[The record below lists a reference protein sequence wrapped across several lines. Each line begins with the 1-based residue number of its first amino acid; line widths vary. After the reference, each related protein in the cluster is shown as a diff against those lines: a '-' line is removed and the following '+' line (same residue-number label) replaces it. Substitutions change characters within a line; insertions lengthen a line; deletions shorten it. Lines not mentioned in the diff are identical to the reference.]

1 MPIQS
6 LGIFDSVF
14 DWVCNKLFDPI
25 IEWLSKILNSI
36 FEWLLNNIVIP
47 LLMPVFEFLWNIV
60 IANVADIFFSLIYGG
75 FCQWL
80 WILDQLQSGFDV
92 LIGMKDITYY
102 SESLGRKDQT
112 TLLEYFVNNEIIRN
126 ALISITFIALCLSM
140 IFAIYSVMRSTLDFD
155 FEGKRPVGKVLN
167 AVAKSMIA
175 FLLVPTICIF
185 GISLASIVL
194 KQTCSAITGSDA
206 SLGRWVLAISS
217 MDAGRGNPPASF
229 IDRATGQIAEPWA
242 SLVGGGLDYVSFG
255 TCIHISRVDY
265 ILGFASLIFMAVIMV
280 ICLFTF
286 IKRIFDIILLYI
298 TSPYFV
304 STIVLDDGEK
314 FKRWRDMFIA
324 KILVGFGS
332 VIGLRIFLM
341 MIPVIMNDQLE
352 IFDSVAGN
360 ITGGYI
366 IRLVFILGGMYA
378 VYKSSTLLTGII
390 SSSVAAE
397 ENANNAL
404 MAGLIGGGAQK
415 GMRALTGVGKKAFN
429 QLKTGKNSFSGGSAA
444 AKKETSPKFTGGNG
458 SVSPG
463 SSYSGNFKPD
473 IGGSSG
479 MKDSKLKDDKL
490 KDSKL
495 KDEKLKDDKLKDD
508 KLKDD
513 KLKDDKLKDDK
524 LKDGKLKDDKLK
536 DAFQKSDQPKDD
548 HISQDIPDKEK
559 KMMERK
565 DLDPLNKADGL
576 NDIIFN
582 NDHIPDGSEDDSGTD
597 FTGNN
602 DEDDSRSAEPYNKF
616 DYIDNMLRENS
627 EQLPDEPDNST
638 KDLGQEPE
646 ILNNSNL
653 SVDSGLRHSGDSF
666 DDDEY
671 PDGLDSDFS
680 FDNQIHH
687 KRSGGNNLDKEEIN
701 RVFDS
706 MDTSDI
712 FGKIKNSG
720 FGEDRMPIVMDSSE
734 DLSDDGDNDGNG
746 EMTFGGQ
753 DGGDPQITE
762 AAEPHEYK
770 TTDNIIR
777 RMSEE
782 AGDVPEFSNEVGSLS
797 GRILDREHSTDV
809 VRGADSRRREQINR
823 NDSAEP
829 RGQQSRFT
837 GGHDEFAA
845 VNTSGNVQKP
855 GTAVPPESS
864 PRAAA
869 AQEIVSHVEPTGAM
883 NSFSSQT
890 SGAAETEPMTGAAR
904 SPEIVSTVE
913 PAAAA
918 MSASGARKTGS
929 NAAAEP
935 RPGAAKTPEIV
946 KPVEPTAV
954 KRSDQK
960 NDSAKF

>member
-14 DWVCNKLFDPI
+14 DWVCDKLFDPI

-47 LLMPVFEFLWNIV
+47 LLMPVFEFLWNII
-60 IANVADIFFSLIYGG
+60 IANVADIFFTLIYGG

-80 WILDQLQSGFDV
+80 WILDQLQSGFDI
-92 LIGMKDITYY
+92 LIGLKDITYY

-112 TLLEYFVNNEIIRN
+112 TLLEYFINNEIVRN

-194 KQTCSAITGSDA
+194 KQTCTAITGSDA
-206 SLGRWVLAISS
+206 SLGKWVLAVSS

-229 IDRATGQIAEPWA
+229 INQATGQIAEPWA
-242 SLVGGGLDYVSFG
+242 SLVGGSMDYVSFG
-255 TCIHISRVDY
+255 TRIHISRVDY
-265 ILGFASLIFMAVIMV
+265 ILGFAAMIFMAVIMV

-314 FKRWRDMFIA
+314 FKRWRDTFIA

-397 ENANNAL
+397 ENANNAI
-404 MAGLIGGGAQK
+404 MAGLVGGGAMK
-415 GMRALTGVGKKAFN
+415 GMKALAGAGKNAFS
-429 QLKTGKNSFSGGSAA
+429 QLRTGKNSFSGGAAA
-444 AKKETSPKFTGGNG
+444 AKKATSPRFTGGNG
-458 SVSPG
+458 TASPG
-463 SSYSGNFKPD
+463 SYSRSFKPD
-473 IGGSSG
+473 VGGSPG
-479 MKDSKLKDDKL
+479 
-490 KDSKL
+490 
-495 KDEKLKDDKLKDD
+495 
-508 KLKDD
+508 
-513 KLKDDKLKDDK
+513 
-524 LKDGKLKDDKLK
+524 DGKLKDALP
-536 DAFQKSDQPKDD
+536 KSGQPKDD
-548 HISQDIPDKEK
+548 HISQNIPDMEKEMK
-559 KMMERK
+559 EGK
-565 DLDPLNKADGL
+565 DSGPLNKADGL

-582 NDHIPDGSEDDSGTD
+582 NGNIPDGSEDDSGTD

-602 DEDDSRSAEPYNKF
+602 DADDSRSAEPYDKFDYIDNELGEMGSSAEPFNKF
-616 DYIDNMLRENS
+616 DYIDNALREKG
-627 EQLPDEPDNST
+627 EQLPDEPDNNT
-638 KDLGQEPE
+638 KE
-646 ILNNSNL
+646 
-653 SVDSGLRHSGDSF
+653 SGLRYS
-666 DDDEY
+666 DDD
-671 PDGLDSDFS
+671 

-687 KRSGGNNLDKEEIN
+687 KRSGGNNLDKKKLDRI
-701 RVFDS
+701 FDS
-706 MDTSDI
+706 MDTSEV

-720 FGEDRMPIVMDSSE
+720 FGEDRMSESMDSIKN
-734 DLSDDGDNDGNG
+734 LFDDRDNDGYG

-753 DGGDPQITE
+753 DGGEPPITE
-762 AAEPHEYK
+762 AAEPHENV
-770 TTDNIIR
+770 TPDNIIR

-782 AGDVPEFSNEVGSLS
+782 SGNASEFSSEAGSLS
-797 GRILDREHSTDV
+797 GKVFNREHSTDV
-809 VRGADSRRREQINR
+809 VHGADSHRRGQINR

-837 GGHDEFAA
+837 GGHDEFMAVNMSDNVQNPGAA
-845 VNTSGNVQKP
+845 VSPERTSG
-855 GTAVPPESS
+855 
-864 PRAAA
+864 
-869 AQEIVSHVEPTGAM
+869 
-883 NSFSSQT
+883 
-890 SGAAETEPMTGAAR
+890 
-904 SPEIVSTVE
+904 
-913 PAAAA
+913 AAA
-918 MSASGARKTGS
+918 MSASSARNTGT

-946 KPVEPTAV
+946 KPVDPTAV
-954 KRSDQK
+954 KRSDHK

>member
-14 DWVCNKLFDPI
+14 DWVCDKLFDPI

-47 LLMPVFEFLWNIV
+47 LLMPVFEFLWNII

-80 WILDQLQSGFDV
+80 WILDQLQSGFDI

-112 TLLEYFVNNEIIRN
+112 TLLEYFVNNEIVRN
-126 ALISITFIALCLSM
+126 ALISITFVALCLSM

-206 SLGRWVLAISS
+206 SLGKWVLAISS

-229 IDRATGQIAEPWA
+229 IDGATGQIAEPWA
-242 SLVGGGLDYVSFG
+242 SLVGGGMDYLSFG
-255 TCIHISRVDY
+255 TRIHISRVDY
-265 ILGFASLIFMAVIMV
+265 ILGFASLIFMAIIMV

-397 ENANNAL
+397 ESTNNAL
-404 MAGLIGGGAQK
+404 MAGLVGGSAKK
-415 GMRALTGVGKKAFN
+415 GMNALAGVGRNAFSR
-429 QLKTGKNSFSGGSAA
+429 LRTGRNSFSGGSAA
-444 AKKETSPKFTGGNG
+444 AKEATSPRFTGGSG
-458 SVSPG
+458 AVSPG
-463 SSYSGNFKPD
+463 SYSKSFKPD
-473 IGGSSG
+473 INGSAG
-479 MKDSKLKDDKL
+479 LKDDKP
-490 KDSKL
+490 
-495 KDEKLKDDKLKDD
+495 
-508 KLKDD
+508 
-513 KLKDDKLKDDK
+513 
-524 LKDGKLKDDKLK
+524 KDGKLKDDKLK
-536 DAFQKSDQPKDD
+536 DDKPKDDKPKYDKLKDD
-548 HISQDIPDKEK
+548 HISGDISDKEK
-559 KMMERK
+559 KMNEGK

-582 NDHIPDGSEDDSGTD
+582 NDHITDGSEDDSGTEH
-597 FTGNN
+597 TGNN

-616 DYIDNMLRENS
+616 DYIDNELSENS
-627 EQLPDEPDNST
+627 EQIPDEPDNNT
-638 KDLGQEPE
+638 NEFKPE
-646 ILNNSNL
+646 TDILNNSNL
-653 SVDSGLRHSGDSF
+653 SVDSELRYS
-666 DDDEY
+666 DDD
-671 PDGLDSDFS
+671 DDD
-680 FDNQIHH
+680 FDNQIHF
-687 KRSGGNNLDKEEIN
+687 KRFGGNNLDRKKIN
-701 RVFDS
+701 KIFDS
-706 MDTSDI
+706 MDSLDI
-712 FGKIKNSG
+712 FGKIENSG
-720 FGEDRMPIVMDSSE
+720 FGGKIS
-734 DLSDDGDNDGNG
+734 
-746 EMTFGGQ
+746 
-753 DGGDPQITE
+753 
-762 AAEPHEYK
+762 
-770 TTDNIIR
+770 
-777 RMSEE
+777 
-782 AGDVPEFSNEVGSLS
+782 
-797 GRILDREHSTDV
+797 DREFGTDV
-809 VRGADSRRREQINR
+809 VRGDDRREQINR

-845 VNTSGNVQKP
+845 VNMSDNVQKP
-855 GTAVPPESS
+855 GAAVPPERT
-864 PRAAA
+864 PRAATA
-869 AQEIVSHVEPTGAM
+869 TEIVRPVEPAEAM
-883 NSFSSQT
+883 NSFRSQT
-890 SGAAETEPMTGAAR
+890 AGAAETEPMTVAAR
-904 SPEIVSTVE
+904 SPEIV
-913 PAAAA
+913 
-918 MSASGARKTGS
+918 
-929 NAAAEP
+929 
-935 RPGAAKTPEIV
+935 
-946 KPVEPTAV
+946 KPVDPTAV
-954 KRSDQK
+954 KGSDHK
-960 NDSAKF
+960 NDNAKF

>member
-47 LLMPVFEFLWNIV
+47 LLMPVFEFLWNII
-60 IANVADIFFSLIYGG
+60 IANVADIFYSLIYGG

-80 WILDQLQSGFDV
+80 WILDQLQSGFDI

-112 TLLEYFVNNEIIRN
+112 TLLEYFVNNEIVRN

-175 FLLVPTICIF
+175 FLLVPAICIF

-194 KQTCSAITGSDA
+194 KQTCTAITGSDA
-206 SLGRWVLAISS
+206 SLGKWVMAISS
-217 MDAGRGNPPASF
+217 MDAGRGNPPAPF
-229 IDRATGQIAEPWA
+229 IDQATGQIAEPWA
-242 SLVGGGLDYVSFG
+242 SLVGGGMDYVSFG
-255 TCIHISRVDY
+255 TRIHVSRVDY
-265 ILGFASLIFMAVIMV
+265 ILGFAALIFMAVIMV

-286 IKRIFDIILLYI
+286 IKRIFDIMLLYI

-314 FKRWRDMFIA
+314 FRRWRDTFIA

-404 MAGLIGGGAQK
+404 MAGLVGGGAMK
-415 GMRALTGVGKKAFN
+415 GMKALAGAGKNALSQLRTGR
-429 QLKTGKNSFSGGSAA
+429 NSFSGGAAA
-444 AKKETSPKFTGGNG
+444 AKKATSPRFTGGNG
-458 SVSPG
+458 SVSTG
-463 SSYSGNFKPD
+463 SYSGSFKPD
-473 IGGSSG
+473 ISGSSG
-479 MKDSKLKDDKL
+479 LKDNKLKDTLPKSNQL
-490 KDSKL
+490 KDV
-495 KDEKLKDDKLKDD
+495 KLKDDKLKDD
-508 KLKDD
+508 
-513 KLKDDKLKDDK
+513 
-524 LKDGKLKDDKLK
+524 
-536 DAFQKSDQPKDD
+536 
-548 HISQDIPDKEK
+548 HINQDILDKEK
-559 KMMERK
+559 EMKEGK
-565 DLDPLNKADGL
+565 DPGPLNKADGL

-602 DEDDSRSAEPYNKF
+602 DEDDSRSAEPFNKL
-616 DYIDNMLRENS
+616 DYIDNALREKG
-627 EQLPDEPDNST
+627 EQLPDEPDNNT
-638 KDLGQEPE
+638 NEFKLEPDL
-646 ILNNSNL
+646 LNNRYMSA
-653 SVDSGLRHSGDSF
+653 DSGLRYS
-666 DDDEY
+666 DDD
-671 PDGLDSDFS
+671 

-687 KRSGGNNLDKEEIN
+687 KSSGGNNLDKKNLDKI
-701 RVFDS
+701 FDIIDS
-706 MDTSDI
+706 SDV
-712 FGKIKNSG
+712 FGKFKNSG
-720 FGEDRMPIVMDSSE
+720 FGEDRMSESMDSSKN
-734 DLSDDGDNDGNG
+734 LFDDRDNDGYG

-762 AAEPHEYK
+762 AAEPHENV
-770 TTDNIIR
+770 TPDNIIR

-782 AGDVPEFSNEVGSLS
+782 AGNASEFSNEVGSHS

-809 VRGADSRRREQINR
+809 VRGADSHRRGQINR

-855 GTAVPPESS
+855 GTAVPPE
-864 PRAAA
+864 
-869 AQEIVSHVEPTGAM
+869 TM

-890 SGAAETEPMTGAAR
+890 SGAAETEPMTSAAR
-904 SPEIVSTVE
+904 P
-913 PAAAA
+913 
-918 MSASGARKTGS
+918 
-929 NAAAEP
+929 
-935 RPGAAKTPEIV
+935 PEIV
-946 KPVEPTAV
+946 KPADSTAV
-954 KRSDQK
+954 KRSDHK

>member
-14 DWVCNKLFDPI
+14 DWVCDKLFDPI

-47 LLMPVFEFLWNIV
+47 LLMPVFEFLWNII
-60 IANVADIFFSLIYGG
+60 IANVADIFFTLIYGG

-80 WILDQLQSGFDV
+80 WILDQLQSGFDI
-92 LIGMKDITYY
+92 LIGLKDITYY

-112 TLLEYFVNNEIIRN
+112 TLLEYFINNEIVRN

-194 KQTCSAITGSDA
+194 KQTCTAITGSDA
-206 SLGRWVLAISS
+206 SLGKWVLAVSS

-229 IDRATGQIAEPWA
+229 INQATGQIAEPWA
-242 SLVGGGLDYVSFG
+242 SLVGGSMDYVSFG
-255 TCIHISRVDY
+255 TRIHISRVDY
-265 ILGFASLIFMAVIMV
+265 ILGFASMIFMAVIMV

-314 FKRWRDMFIA
+314 FKRWRDTFIA

-397 ENANNAL
+397 ENANNAI
-404 MAGLIGGGAQK
+404 MAGLVGGGAMK
-415 GMRALTGVGKKAFN
+415 GMKALAGAGKNAFS
-429 QLKTGKNSFSGGSAA
+429 QLRMGKNSFSGGAAA
-444 AKKETSPKFTGGNG
+444 AKKAPSPRFTGGNG
-458 SVSPG
+458 TASPG
-463 SSYSGNFKPD
+463 SYSRSFKPD
-473 IGGSSG
+473 VGGSPG
-479 MKDSKLKDDKL
+479 
-490 KDSKL
+490 
-495 KDEKLKDDKLKDD
+495 
-508 KLKDD
+508 
-513 KLKDDKLKDDK
+513 
-524 LKDGKLKDDKLK
+524 DGKLKDALP
-536 DAFQKSDQPKDD
+536 KSDKPKDD
-548 HISQDIPDKEK
+548 HISQNIPDMEKEMK
-559 KMMERK
+559 EGK
-565 DLDPLNKADGL
+565 DSGPLNKADGL

-582 NDHIPDGSEDDSGTD
+582 NGNIPDGSEDDSGTD

-602 DEDDSRSAEPYNKF
+602 DADNSRSAEPYDKFDYIDNELGEMGSSAEPFNKF
-616 DYIDNMLRENS
+616 DYIDNALREKG
-627 EQLPDEPDNST
+627 EQLPDEPDNNT
-638 KDLGQEPE
+638 KE
-646 ILNNSNL
+646 SW
-653 SVDSGLRHSGDSF
+653 LRYS
-666 DDDEY
+666 DDD
-671 PDGLDSDFS
+671 

-687 KRSGGNNLDKEEIN
+687 KRSGGNNLDKKKLDRI
-701 RVFDS
+701 FDS
-706 MDTSDI
+706 MDTSEV

-720 FGEDRMPIVMDSSE
+720 FGEDRMSESMDSSKN
-734 DLSDDGDNDGNG
+734 LFDDRDNDGYG

-753 DGGDPQITE
+753 DGGEPPITE
-762 AAEPHEYK
+762 AAEPHENV
-770 TTDNIIR
+770 TPDNIIR

-782 AGDVPEFSNEVGSLS
+782 SGNASEFSNEAGSLS
-797 GRILDREHSTDV
+797 GKVFNREHSTDV
-809 VRGADSRRREQINR
+809 VRGADSHRRGQINR

-829 RGQQSRFT
+829 RGQQSRFM
-837 GGHDEFAA
+837 GGHDEFMAVNMSDNVQNPGAA
-845 VNTSGNVQKP
+845 VSPERTS
-855 GTAVPPESS
+855 
-864 PRAAA
+864 RAAA
-869 AQEIVSHVEPTGAM
+869 A
-883 NSFSSQT
+883 
-890 SGAAETEPMTGAAR
+890 
-904 SPEIVSTVE
+904 PEIVSPVE

-918 MSASGARKTGS
+918 MSASSARNSGT

-935 RPGAAKTPEIV
+935 RPGAVKTPEIV
-946 KPVEPTAV
+946 KPVDPTAV
-954 KRSDQK
+954 KRSDHK

>member
-14 DWVCNKLFDPI
+14 DWVCDKLFDPI

-47 LLMPVFEFLWNIV
+47 LLMPVFEFLWNII
-60 IANVADIFFSLIYGG
+60 IANVADIFFTLIYGG

-80 WILDQLQSGFDV
+80 WILDQLQSGFDI
-92 LIGMKDITYY
+92 LIGLKDITYY
-102 SESLGRKDQT
+102 SEGLGRKDQT
-112 TLLEYFVNNEIIRN
+112 TLLEYFINNEIVRN

-194 KQTCSAITGSDA
+194 KQTCTAITGSDA
-206 SLGRWVLAISS
+206 SLGKWVLAVSS

-229 IDRATGQIAEPWA
+229 INQATGQIAEPWA
-242 SLVGGGLDYVSFG
+242 SLVGGSMDYVSFG
-255 TCIHISRVDY
+255 TRIHISRVDY
-265 ILGFASLIFMAVIMV
+265 ILGFAAMIFMAVIMV

-314 FKRWRDMFIA
+314 FKRWRDTFIA

-397 ENANNAL
+397 ENANNAI
-404 MAGLIGGGAQK
+404 MAGLVGGGAMK
-415 GMRALTGVGKKAFN
+415 GMKALAGAGKNAFS
-429 QLKTGKNSFSGGSAA
+429 QLRTGKNSFSGGAAA
-444 AKKETSPKFTGGNG
+444 AKKATSPRFTGGNG
-458 SVSPG
+458 TASPG
-463 SSYSGNFKPD
+463 SYSRSFKPD
-473 IGGSSG
+473 VGGSPGDGKLKDALPKSG
-479 MKDSKLKDDKL
+479 QPKDVKLKDDK
-490 KDSKL
+490 
-495 KDEKLKDDKLKDD
+495 
-508 KLKDD
+508 
-513 KLKDDKLKDDK
+513 
-524 LKDGKLKDDKLK
+524 
-536 DAFQKSDQPKDD
+536 PKDD
-548 HISQDIPDKEK
+548 HISQNIPDKGKETK
-559 KMMERK
+559 EGN
-565 DLDPLNKADGL
+565 DPVPLNKADGL

-582 NDHIPDGSEDDSGTD
+582 NGNIPDGSEDDSGTD

-602 DEDDSRSAEPYNKF
+602 DADDSRSAEPYDKFDYIDNELGEMGSSAEPFNKF
-616 DYIDNMLRENS
+616 DYIDNALREKG
-627 EQLPDEPDNST
+627 EQLLDEPDNNT
-638 KDLGQEPE
+638 KE
-646 ILNNSNL
+646 
-653 SVDSGLRHSGDSF
+653 SGLRYS
-666 DDDEY
+666 DDD
-671 PDGLDSDFS
+671 

-687 KRSGGNNLDKEEIN
+687 KRSGGNNLDKKKLN
-701 RVFDS
+701 RIFDS
-706 MDTSDI
+706 MDTSEV

-720 FGEDRMPIVMDSSE
+720 FGEDRMSESMDSSKN
-734 DLSDDGDNDGNG
+734 LFDDRDNDGYG
-746 EMTFGGQ
+746 EMAFGGQ
-753 DGGDPQITE
+753 DGGEPPITE
-762 AAEPHEYK
+762 AAEPHENV
-770 TTDNIIR
+770 TPDNIIR

-782 AGDVPEFSNEVGSLS
+782 SGNASEFSNAAGSLS
-797 GRILDREHSTDV
+797 GKAFNREHSTDV
-809 VRGADSRRREQINR
+809 VRGADSHRRGQINR

-837 GGHDEFAA
+837 GGHDEFMAVNMSDNVQNPGAA
-845 VNTSGNVQKP
+845 VSPERTS
-855 GTAVPPESS
+855 
-864 PRAAA
+864 RAAA
-869 AQEIVSHVEPTGAM
+869 A
-883 NSFSSQT
+883 
-890 SGAAETEPMTGAAR
+890 
-904 SPEIVSTVE
+904 PEIVSPVE

-918 MSASGARKTGS
+918 MSASSARNTGT

-935 RPGAAKTPEIV
+935 RPGAVKTPEIV
-946 KPVEPTAV
+946 KPVDPTAV
-954 KRSDQK
+954 KRSDHK

>member
-14 DWVCNKLFDPI
+14 DWVCDKLFDPI

-47 LLMPVFEFLWNIV
+47 LLMPVFEFLWNII
-60 IANVADIFFSLIYGG
+60 IANVADIFFTLIYGG

-80 WILDQLQSGFDV
+80 WILDQLQSGFDI
-92 LIGMKDITYY
+92 LIGLKDITYY

-112 TLLEYFVNNEIIRN
+112 TLLEYFINNEIVRN

-194 KQTCSAITGSDA
+194 KQTCTAITGSDA
-206 SLGRWVLAISS
+206 SLGKWVLAVSS

-229 IDRATGQIAEPWA
+229 INQATGQIAEPWA
-242 SLVGGGLDYVSFG
+242 SLVGGSMDYVSFG
-255 TCIHISRVDY
+255 TRIHISRVDY
-265 ILGFASLIFMAVIMV
+265 ILGFASMIFMAVIMV

-314 FKRWRDMFIA
+314 FKRWRDTFIA

-397 ENANNAL
+397 ENANNAI
-404 MAGLIGGGAQK
+404 MAGLVGGGAMK
-415 GMRALTGVGKKAFN
+415 GMKALAGAGKNAFS
-429 QLKTGKNSFSGGSAA
+429 QLRTGKNSFSGGAAA
-444 AKKETSPKFTGGNG
+444 AKKATSPRFTGGNG
-458 SVSPG
+458 TASPG
-463 SSYSGNFKPD
+463 SYSRSFKPD
-473 IGGSSG
+473 VGGSPG
-479 MKDSKLKDDKL
+479 
-490 KDSKL
+490 
-495 KDEKLKDDKLKDD
+495 
-508 KLKDD
+508 
-513 KLKDDKLKDDK
+513 
-524 LKDGKLKDDKLK
+524 DGKLKDDK
-536 DAFQKSDQPKDD
+536 PKDD
-548 HISQDIPDKEK
+548 HISQNIPDKEK
-559 KMMERK
+559 EMKEGK
-565 DLDPLNKADGL
+565 DSGPLNKADGL

-582 NDHIPDGSEDDSGTD
+582 NGNIPDGSEDDSGTD

-602 DEDDSRSAEPYNKF
+602 DADDSRSAEPYDKFDYIDNELGEMGSSAEPFNKF
-616 DYIDNMLRENS
+616 DYIDNALREKS
-627 EQLPDEPDNST
+627 EQLPDEPDNNT
-638 KDLGQEPE
+638 KE
-646 ILNNSNL
+646 
-653 SVDSGLRHSGDSF
+653 SGLRYS
-666 DDDEY
+666 DDD
-671 PDGLDSDFS
+671 

-687 KRSGGNNLDKEEIN
+687 KRFGGNNLDKKKLDRI
-701 RVFDS
+701 FDS
-706 MDTSDI
+706 MDTSEV

-720 FGEDRMPIVMDSSE
+720 FGEDRMSESMDSIKN
-734 DLSDDGDNDGNG
+734 LFDDRDNDGYG

-753 DGGDPQITE
+753 DGGEPPITE
-762 AAEPHEYK
+762 AAEPHENV
-770 TTDNIIR
+770 TPDNIIR

-782 AGDVPEFSNEVGSLS
+782 SGNASELSNEAGSLS
-797 GRILDREHSTDV
+797 GKVFNREHSTDV
-809 VRGADSRRREQINR
+809 VRGADSHRRGQINR

-837 GGHDEFAA
+837 GGHDEFMAVNMSDNVQNPGAA
-845 VNTSGNVQKP
+845 VS
-855 GTAVPPESS
+855 PE
-864 PRAAA
+864 R
-869 AQEIVSHVEPTGAM
+869 
-883 NSFSSQT
+883 T
-890 SGAAETEPMTGAAR
+890 SGAAAA
-904 SPEIVSTVE
+904 PEIVRPVE

-918 MSASGARKTGS
+918 MSASSAQNTGT

-935 RPGAAKTPEIV
+935 RPGAVKTPEIV
-946 KPVEPTAV
+946 KPVDPTAV
-954 KRSDQK
+954 KRSDHK

>member
-14 DWVCNKLFDPI
+14 DWVCDKLFDPI

-47 LLMPVFEFLWNIV
+47 LLMPVFEFLWNII

-80 WILDQLQSGFDV
+80 WILDQLQSGFDI

-112 TLLEYFVNNEIIRN
+112 TLLEYFVNNEIVRN
-126 ALISITFIALCLSM
+126 ALISITFVALCLSM

-206 SLGRWVLAISS
+206 SLGKWVLAISS

-229 IDRATGQIAEPWA
+229 IDGATGQIAEPWA
-242 SLVGGGLDYVSFG
+242 SLVGGGMDYLSFG
-255 TCIHISRVDY
+255 TRIHISRVDY
-265 ILGFASLIFMAVIMV
+265 ILGFASLIFMAIIMV

-397 ENANNAL
+397 ESTNNAL
-404 MAGLIGGGAQK
+404 MAGLVGGSAKK
-415 GMRALTGVGKKAFN
+415 GMNALAGVGRNAFSR
-429 QLKTGKNSFSGGSAA
+429 LRTGRNSSSGGSAA
-444 AKKETSPKFTGGNG
+444 AKKASSPRFTGGSG
-458 SVSPG
+458 AVSPG
-463 SSYSGNFKPD
+463 SYSKSFKPD
-473 IGGSSG
+473 INGSAG
-479 MKDSKLKDDKL
+479 LKDDKPKDGKLKDDKP
-490 KDSKL
+490 KY
-495 KDEKLKDDKLKDD
+495 
-508 KLKDD
+508 
-513 KLKDDKLKDDK
+513 DK

-536 DAFQKSDQPKDD
+536 DDKPKDDKPKYDKLKDD
-548 HISQDIPDKEK
+548 HISGDISDKEK
-559 KMMERK
+559 KMNEGK

-582 NDHIPDGSEDDSGTD
+582 NDHITDGSEDDSGTEH
-597 FTGNN
+597 TGNN

-616 DYIDNMLRENS
+616 DYIDNALSENS
-627 EQLPDEPDNST
+627 EQIPDEPDNNT
-638 KDLGQEPE
+638 NEFKPETDL
-646 ILNNSNL
+646 LNNSHL
-653 SVDSGLRHSGDSF
+653 SVDSELRYS
-666 DDDEY
+666 DDD
-671 PDGLDSDFS
+671 D
-680 FDNQIHH
+680 FDNQIHF
-687 KRSGGNNLDKEEIN
+687 KRFGGNNLDRKKIN
-701 RVFDS
+701 KIFDS
-706 MDTSDI
+706 MDSSDI
-712 FGKIKNSG
+712 FGKIENSG
-720 FGEDRMPIVMDSSE
+720 FGGKIS
-734 DLSDDGDNDGNG
+734 
-746 EMTFGGQ
+746 
-753 DGGDPQITE
+753 
-762 AAEPHEYK
+762 
-770 TTDNIIR
+770 
-777 RMSEE
+777 
-782 AGDVPEFSNEVGSLS
+782 
-797 GRILDREHSTDV
+797 DRELGTDV
-809 VRGADSRRREQINR
+809 VRGDDRREQINR

-837 GGHDEFAA
+837 GGRDEFAA
-845 VNTSGNVQKP
+845 VNMSDNVQKP
-855 GTAVPPESS
+855 GAAVPPERT
-864 PRAAA
+864 PRAATA
-869 AQEIVSHVEPTGAM
+869 TEIVRPVELAEAM
-883 NSFSSQT
+883 NSFRSQT
-890 SGAAETEPMTGAAR
+890 AGAAETEPMTGAAR
-904 SPEIVSTVE
+904 SPEIV
-913 PAAAA
+913 
-918 MSASGARKTGS
+918 
-929 NAAAEP
+929 
-935 RPGAAKTPEIV
+935 
-946 KPVEPTAV
+946 KPVDPTAV
-954 KRSDQK
+954 KGSDHK
-960 NDSAKF
+960 NDNAKF

>member
-14 DWVCNKLFDPI
+14 DWVCDKLFDPI

-47 LLMPVFEFLWNIV
+47 LLMPVFEFLWNII
-60 IANVADIFFSLIYGG
+60 IANVADIFFTLIYGG

-80 WILDQLQSGFDV
+80 WILDQLQSGFDI
-92 LIGMKDITYY
+92 LIGLKDITYY

-112 TLLEYFVNNEIIRN
+112 TLLEYFINNEIVRN

-194 KQTCSAITGSDA
+194 KQTCTAITGSDA
-206 SLGRWVLAISS
+206 SLGKWVLAVSS

-229 IDRATGQIAEPWA
+229 INQATGQIAEPWA
-242 SLVGGGLDYVSFG
+242 SLVGGSMDYVSFG
-255 TCIHISRVDY
+255 TRIHISRVDY
-265 ILGFASLIFMAVIMV
+265 ILGFAAMIFMAVIMV

-314 FKRWRDMFIA
+314 FKRWRDTFIA

-397 ENANNAL
+397 ENANNAI
-404 MAGLIGGGAQK
+404 MAGLVGGGAMK
-415 GMRALTGVGKKAFN
+415 GMKALAGAGKNAFS
-429 QLKTGKNSFSGGSAA
+429 QLRTGKNSFSGGAAA
-444 AKKETSPKFTGGNG
+444 AKKATYPRFTGGNG
-458 SVSPG
+458 TASPG
-463 SSYSGNFKPD
+463 SYSRSFKPD
-473 IGGSSG
+473 VGGSPG
-479 MKDSKLKDDKL
+479 
-490 KDSKL
+490 
-495 KDEKLKDDKLKDD
+495 
-508 KLKDD
+508 
-513 KLKDDKLKDDK
+513 
-524 LKDGKLKDDKLK
+524 DGKLKDALP
-536 DAFQKSDQPKDD
+536 KSGQPKDD
-548 HISQDIPDKEK
+548 HISQNIPDMEKEMK
-559 KMMERK
+559 EGK
-565 DLDPLNKADGL
+565 DSGPLNKADGL

-582 NDHIPDGSEDDSGTD
+582 NGNIPDGSEDDSGTD

-602 DEDDSRSAEPYNKF
+602 DADDSRSAEPYDKFDYIDNELGEMGSSAEPFNKF
-616 DYIDNMLRENS
+616 DYIDNALREKG
-627 EQLPDEPDNST
+627 EQLPDEPDNNT
-638 KDLGQEPE
+638 KE
-646 ILNNSNL
+646 
-653 SVDSGLRHSGDSF
+653 SGLRYS
-666 DDDEY
+666 DDD
-671 PDGLDSDFS
+671 

-687 KRSGGNNLDKEEIN
+687 KRSGGNNLDKKKLN
-701 RVFDS
+701 RIFDS
-706 MDTSDI
+706 MDTSEV

-720 FGEDRMPIVMDSSE
+720 FGEDRMSESMDSSKN
-734 DLSDDGDNDGNG
+734 LFDDRDNDGYG

-753 DGGDPQITE
+753 DGGEPPITE
-762 AAEPHEYK
+762 AAEPHENV
-770 TTDNIIR
+770 TPDNIIR

-782 AGDVPEFSNEVGSLS
+782 SGNASEFSNEAGSLS
-797 GRILDREHSTDV
+797 GKVFNREHSTDV
-809 VRGADSRRREQINR
+809 VRGADSHRRGQINR

-837 GGHDEFAA
+837 GGHDEFMAVNMSDNVQNPGAA
-845 VNTSGNVQKP
+845 VS
-855 GTAVPPESS
+855 PE
-864 PRAAA
+864 R
-869 AQEIVSHVEPTGAM
+869 
-883 NSFSSQT
+883 T
-890 SGAAETEPMTGAAR
+890 SGAAAA
-904 SPEIVSTVE
+904 PEIVRPVE
-913 PAAAA
+913 PTAAA
-918 MSASGARKTGS
+918 MSASSARNTGT

-935 RPGAAKTPEIV
+935 RPGAAKNPEIV
-946 KPVEPTAV
+946 KPVDPTAV
-954 KRSDQK
+954 KRSDHK